1 MGEVYVPTRVKRR
14 SRAILLV
21 ASEAK
26 QRSKRSERL
35 GSLFPKDGAD
45 KDAEH
50 LPWDANG
57 ENSGTAR
64 VELYGNGEKKYGF
77 YFVDGLDRKRRTDFR
92 FAFFVIICCIICCK
106 KSQCNSDQS
115 LIVAVLSNTIF
126 SPPSN
131 AAILSSVSFFTFPAI
146 RTAAFARE

>member
-1 MGEVYVPTRVKRR
+1 MGEVYVPTRVKRG

-35 GSLFPKDGAD
+35 VSLFPKGGAD
-45 KDAEH
+45 KEVEH

-77 YFVDGLDRKRRTDFR
+77 YLGHLISGSQKGLTPAESIRMDGGRRRCSRD
-92 FAFFVIICCIICCK
+92 
-106 KSQCNSDQS
+106 
-115 LIVAVLSNTIF
+115 
-126 SPPSN
+126 
-131 AAILSSVSFFTFPAI
+131 
-146 RTAAFARE
+146 